1 MKTQTIGSISWRI
14 FQQCFIAILISASA
28 ILLLLTFIHNNHW
41 SVKLAELL
49 TVLIFASGA
58 LTASL
63 GIYASI
69 WLARDTSIPASL
81 ATSLFFWTLC
91 TSIAGLYITF
101 ESHEL
106 ASWLGSFLP
115 QVPALIWG
123 FIVHGLK
130 G

>member
-1 MKTQTIGSISWRI
+1 MKTQTIYSLLSRGIR
-14 FQQCFIAILISASA
+14 QCYTVIIAC
-28 ILLLLTFIHNNHW
+28 LLVVLLALTFIHNNHW
-41 SVKLAELL
+41 SVKLSELL
-49 TVLIFASGA
+49 TVLMFASGA
-58 LTASL
+58 LTASF

-91 TSIAGLYITF
+91 TSIAGLYIMF

-106 ASWLGSFLP
+106 AFWLGSFLP

-123 FIVHGLK
+123 FIVHGLR